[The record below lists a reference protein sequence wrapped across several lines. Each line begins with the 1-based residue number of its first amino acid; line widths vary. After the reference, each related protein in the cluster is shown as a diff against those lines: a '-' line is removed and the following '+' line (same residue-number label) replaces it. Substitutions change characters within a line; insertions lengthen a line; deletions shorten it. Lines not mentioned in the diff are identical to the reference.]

1 MKQSETLKHKVR
13 RGYDPGIPSR
23 LTCTGESRT
32 LQSHKDECDINN
44 IMRQWT
50 KTGVITHG
58 QKKEPVFADVFDV
71 PDYQNHLN
79 QILAADEAFQALPAA
94 VRKVFDNDP
103 AKFVE
108 GIDKPEHKEILT
120 KLGILREAESTED
133 TDDATKPAAPP
144 SQPLGQPLPETSPD
158 VPEGGR

>member
-1 MKQSETLKHKVR
+1 MKQSETIHHKVR
-13 RGYDPGIPSR
+13 RGYDPAIPSR
-23 LTCTGESRT
+23 ITCGASRT

-58 QKKEPVFADVFDV
+58 SSKQPVYGDVFDI
-71 PDYQNHLN
+71 PDYQSHLN
-79 QILAADEAFQALPAA
+79 QILAADEAFQALPAE

-108 GIDKPEHKEILT
+108 GIDKPEHQEILT
-120 KLGILREAESTED
+120 KLGILKKPEE
-133 TDDATKPAAPP
+133 TDDEPDNDPP
-144 SQPLGQPLPETSPD
+144 GEPLPQTAPD
-158 VPEGGR
+158 VSEGTD